1 MNTIKKVSEIA
12 PIDVADYLRIT
23 IIDGDDQRMLT
34 NLIEVSKSFIK
45 SYTGLTEEELDNYS
59 DFIIV
64 VLILCQDMWD
74 NRTLYIDKSNLN
86 NVVDT
91 ILGMHCRNLL

>member
-64 VLILCQDMWD
+64 VLILCQDMWEAIHSSIFV
-74 NRTLYIDKSNLN
+74 LEISWAEEP
-86 NVVDT
+86 
-91 ILGMHCRNLL
+91 GG